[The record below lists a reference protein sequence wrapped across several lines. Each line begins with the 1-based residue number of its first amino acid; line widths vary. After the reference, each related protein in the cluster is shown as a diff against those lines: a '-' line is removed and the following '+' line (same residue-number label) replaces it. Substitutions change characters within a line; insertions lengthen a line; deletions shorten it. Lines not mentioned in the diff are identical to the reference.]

1 MNDSEIKK
9 SQVHDLS
16 DVSSALSAE
25 ILAVSKG
32 VEKLPSVG
40 IEVLSRE
47 TASRIK
53 TISGDEDSISDA
65 GISDIESLIN
75 KKHNGIKTIVNS
87 ENEMSID
94 KTSDIRFVFN
104 EKRSGIKTRVN
115 ESYAEDTGSMC
126 VSKNMIKTR
135 VANIE
140 KKETAYNSVDGE
152 KIVDIKT
159 KDTKVRFGINT
170 GTVSKGLK
178 KTGITL
184 RKTSKLI
191 KSGSD
196 IQNGDS
202 TIDKEVGKSIAN
214 LSVRK
219 GTHIIKNK
227 VFLLLKKILK
237 KLTLRLS
244 IFLSFLIIPAIII
257 CVCGAGVSSVFG
269 SSGGK
274 EVINQYENYCTTWSQ
289 NYDSKVGLFEQNN
302 PNGSIICNYGVRGRC
317 DWKAVLSLIQA
328 IFDEPSFSEEEQKV
342 LSIFENQNKD
352 GLYETHIETNTNGV
366 ATLEIKNATFDDYV
380 DCLKKNSSYINSK
393 VIEEAKEYYNSE
405 NLISEFSVDFQVK
418 YGSNDSIEGGTVVSG
433 NSTLGNAIAQKALTR
448 LGYMYVWGGCHS
460 MNQVKDPNWTKFD
473 CSGLICWAYYQAGT
487 NIGTQTTKSLS
498 KMGKKIFFSEL
509 QAGDIL
515 LYSKD
520 GTYNGIHHVTLYIG
534 GGRVVHAPQTGK
546 AITTKSVESDK
557 KHLYSCRRLY

>member
-9 SQVHDLS
+9 NQVHDLS
-16 DVSSALSAE
+16 DASGALSAE
-25 ILAVSKG
+25 VLAVSKG
-32 VEKLPSVG
+32 IEKLPSVG
-40 IEVLSRE
+40 IEISSKE
-47 TASRIK
+47 TVSRIK
-53 TISGDEDSISDA
+53 TINKDKEEIS
-65 GISDIESLIN
+65 
-75 KKHNGIKTIVNS
+75 V
-87 ENEMSID
+87 D
-94 KTSDIRFVFN
+94 KSKDMEFVFN
-104 EKRSGIKTRVN
+104 KKRSGIKTKVS
-115 ESYAEDTGSMC
+115 ESLAENKGSMY

-135 VANIE
+135 VANVEHE
-140 KKETAYNSVDGE
+140 KTVYNSIDDK
-152 KIVDIKT
+152 KIVNIET
-159 KDTKVRFGINT
+159 KDTRIRLAINT

-178 KTGITL
+178 KTGSAL

-191 KSGSD
+191 KSGSN
-196 IQNGDS
+196 IQNGES
-202 TIDKEVGKSIAN
+202 TIDKEVGKSIVN

-219 GTHIIKNK
+219 GTRIIKNK
-227 VFLLLKKILK
+227 IILLLKKVLK
-237 KLTLRLS
+237 KLILRLS
-244 IFLSFLIIPAIII
+244 IFLSPLIIPVIII

-274 EVINQYENYCTTWSQ
+274 EIINQYENYCTTWSQ

-328 IFDEPSFSEEEQKV
+328 IFEEPSFSEEEKKV
-342 LSIFENQNKD
+342 LSIFENQNEN
-352 GLYETHIETNTNGV
+352 GLYETHIETNVNGV

-380 DCLKKNSSYINSK
+380 DCLKKNSGYINSK
-393 VIEEAKEYYNSE
+393 VVEEAKEYYNSE

-418 YGSNDSIEGGTVVSG
+418 YGSNNSIEGGTVVSG
-433 NSTLGNAIAQKALTR
+433 NSALGNAIANKALTR

-460 MNQVKDPNWTKFD
+460 MKQVKDPNWTKFD
-473 CSGLICWAYYQAGT
+473 CSGLICWAYYQAGA

-498 KMGKKIFFSEL
+498 KMGKKISFSEL

-534 GGRVVHAPQTGK
+534 GGRVVHAPQAGK
-546 AITTKSVESDK
+546 GITTKSVESDK